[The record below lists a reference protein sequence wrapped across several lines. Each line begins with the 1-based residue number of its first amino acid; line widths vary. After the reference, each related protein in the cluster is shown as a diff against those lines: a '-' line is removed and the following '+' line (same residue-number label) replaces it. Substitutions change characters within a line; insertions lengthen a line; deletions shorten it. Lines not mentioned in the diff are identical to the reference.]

1 MTAQT
6 ASPETT
12 PATSSSSKA
21 TLRAWVTVAV
31 LTGLLVLTVAFFA
44 FTTTNTPSSINGTTV
59 TSSSSQEGSGQN

>member
-12 PATSSSSKA
+12 PAM
-21 TLRAWVTVAV
+21 
-31 LTGLLVLTVAFFA
+31 VLTVAFFA